1 MKNLKNSYFL
11 TVLKSL
17 LLIFFTYCSTTVQA
31 TLPNNFNNCQVSLDQ
46 AIEELQEIK
55 TQNDLNFEFRIVRE
69 VTAREECIDKILG
82 TNLEQGAELQ
92 NGLLVDLVVGV
103 LQNEVTESV
112 KTSEYELYLVQLEEK
127 NIENLNL
134 IETPSFGEA
143 SVDSILEGS
152 NVITFIRHENPLNF
166 KFLFS
171 EAEGFL
177 YGVDSNSQK
186 TLLLDISNKVLRERE
201 AGMHTFD
208 FITINEKNFLTV
220 TYTGNDS
227 RYNFSAFEIN
237 EDLVI
242 GEEQTLL
249 SLELAT
255 KNTVHFGGK
264 ILQKNSEIILCLGD
278 LNSPGNSAKFDTA
291 WGKIFSFE
299 KESLIDNPIT
309 SHNDNRIKYIA
320 YGFRNPW
327 SCFFHNNNLIIPDVG
342 NSHWEELNILRDY
355 NNIINPYFFG
365 WPWLEAFYDANYKNT
380 PVSEEVQNE
389 QIENTIYPN
398 YLFPHGNDYCAII
411 GGTGL
416 SNSSKWNKYFFVGD
430 FCTGTIWA
438 INSEDE
444 TRVTVLNKNTIPFS
458 ITTINDSGN
467 GTLLIGT
474 TSGQIFEL
482 TLP

>member
-1 MKNLKNSYFL
+1 MRFKIFTALN
-11 TVLKSL
+11 SL
-17 LLIFFTYCSTTVQA
+17 LLIFVINCAQNNQV

-46 AIEELQEIK
+46 AVEELQEIK
-55 TQNDLNFEFRIVRE
+55 AQNELSFEFRIVRE
-69 VTAREECIDKILG
+69 VTEREECIDKILG
-82 TNLEQGAELQ
+82 TNLEQGAELK

-103 LQNEVTESV
+103 IKNQVTDSV
-112 KTSEYELYLVQLEEK
+112 KTSEYDLYLLQLEEK

-143 SVDSILEGS
+143 SVNNIVEGS
-152 NVITFIRHENPLNF
+152 NIITYIRHENPLNF
-166 KFLFS
+166 NFLFS
-171 EAEGFL
+171 EAEGFI

-186 TLLLDISNKVLRERE
+186 TLLIDISNKVFRDRE
-201 AGMHTFD
+201 AGLHTFD
-208 FITINEKNFLTV
+208 FITINDKNFITT

-227 RYNFSAFEIN
+227 RYYFSAFEIN
-237 EDLVI
+237 QNLDI

-249 SLELAT
+249 SLKLAT
-255 KNTVHFGGK
+255 QNTVHFGGK
-264 ILQKNSEIILCLGD
+264 ILQNDSEIFLCLGD

-299 KESLIDNPIT
+299 KESLIENPIT
-309 SHNDNRIKYIA
+309 SHEDDRIKYIA
-320 YGFRNPW
+320 YGLRNPW
-327 SCFFHNNNLIIPDVG
+327 SCFFHNNNMIIPDVG
-342 NSHWEELNILRDY
+342 NSHWEEVNILSNY
-355 NNIINPYFFG
+355 KSIIVPFFFG
-365 WPWLEAFYDANYKNT
+365 WPWLEAYFDANYKNT
-380 PVSEEVQNE
+380 PVTEEVKNE

-398 YLFPHGNDYCAII
+398 YLFPHSNDYCAII

-416 SNSSKWNKYFFVGD
+416 SNSNKWNKYFFIGD

-444 TRVTVLNKNTIPFS
+444 TRITVLNKNTIPFS

>member
-1 MKNLKNSYFL
+1 MRIKKI
-11 TVLKSL
+11 TAIKSL
-17 LLIFFTYCSTTVQA
+17 LLISLIYCAQSNQA

-46 AIEELQEIK
+46 AVEELQEIK
-55 TQNDLNFEFRIVRE
+55 TQNELNFEFRIVRE
-69 VTAREECIDKILG
+69 VTEREECIDKILG

-92 NGLLVDLVVGV
+92 NGLLVDLVVGIV
-103 LQNEVTESV
+103 KNQVTESV
-112 KTSEYELYLVQLEEK
+112 KTSEYDLYLLQLEEK

-143 SVDSILEGS
+143 SVNNIVEGS
-152 NVITFIRHENPLNF
+152 NIITYIRHENPLNF

-171 EAEGFL
+171 EAEGFI
-177 YGVDSNSQK
+177 YGVNSNSQK
-186 TLLLDISNKVLRERE
+186 TLLLDISNKVFRDRE
-201 AGMHTFD
+201 AGLHTFD
-208 FITINEKNFLTV
+208 FITINDKNFLTT

-227 RYNFSAFEIN
+227 RYYFSAFEIN
-237 EDLVI
+237 QDLDI

-255 KNTVHFGGK
+255 QNTVHFGGK
-264 ILQKNSEIILCLGD
+264 ILQKDSEIFLCLGD

-291 WGKIFSFE
+291 WGKIFTFE
-299 KESLIDNPIT
+299 KESLIENPIT
-309 SHNDNRIKYIA
+309 SHDDNRIKYIA
-320 YGFRNPW
+320 YGLRNPW
-327 SCFFHNNNLIIPDVG
+327 SCFFHNNNLIVPDVG
-342 NSHWEELNILRDY
+342 NSHWEEVNILGNY
-355 NNIINPYFFG
+355 SNIIDPYFFG
-365 WPWLEAFYDANYKNT
+365 WPWLEAYFDANYKNT
-380 PVSEEVQNE
+380 PVTEEVKNE
-389 QIENTIYPN
+389 QIESTIYPN

-416 SNSSKWNKYFFVGD
+416 SNSNKWDKYFFIGD

-444 TRVTVLNKNTIPFS
+444 TKITVLNKNTIPFS

>member
-1 MKNLKNSYFL
+1 MRFKIFTALN
-11 TVLKSL
+11 SL
-17 LLIFFTYCSTTVQA
+17 LLIFVINCAQNNQV

-46 AIEELQEIK
+46 AVEELQEIK
-55 TQNDLNFEFRIVRE
+55 AQNELSFEFRIVRE
-69 VTAREECIDKILG
+69 VTEREECIDKILG
-82 TNLEQGAELQ
+82 TNLEQGAELK

-103 LQNEVTESV
+103 IKNQVTDSV
-112 KTSEYELYLVQLEEK
+112 KTSEYNLYLLQLEEK

-143 SVDSILEGS
+143 SVNNIVEGS
-152 NVITFIRHENPLNF
+152 NIITYIRHENPLNF
-166 KFLFS
+166 NFLFS
-171 EAEGFL
+171 EAEGFI

-186 TLLLDISNKVLRERE
+186 TLLIDISNKVFRDRE
-201 AGMHTFD
+201 AGLHTFD
-208 FITINEKNFLTV
+208 FITINDKNFITT

-227 RYNFSAFEIN
+227 RYYFSAFEIN
-237 EDLVI
+237 QNLDI

-249 SLELAT
+249 SLKLAT
-255 KNTVHFGGK
+255 QNTVHFGGK
-264 ILQKNSEIILCLGD
+264 ILQNDSEIFLCLGD

-299 KESLIDNPIT
+299 KESLIENPIT
-309 SHNDNRIKYIA
+309 SHEDDRIKYIA
-320 YGFRNPW
+320 YGLRNPW
-327 SCFFHNNNLIIPDVG
+327 SCFFHNNNMIIPDVG
-342 NSHWEELNILRDY
+342 NSHWEEVNILSNY
-355 NNIINPYFFG
+355 KSIIVPFFFG
-365 WPWLEAFYDANYKNT
+365 WPWLEAYFDANYKNT
-380 PVSEEVQNE
+380 PVTEEVKNE

-398 YLFPHGNDYCAII
+398 YLFPHSNDYCAII

-416 SNSSKWNKYFFVGD
+416 SNSNKWNKYFFIGD

-444 TRVTVLNKNTIPFS
+444 TRITVLNKNTIPFS

>member
-1 MKNLKNSYFL
+1 MRIKKN
-11 TVLKSL
+11 TAIKSL
-17 LLIFFTYCSTTVQA
+17 LLISLIYCAQSNQA

-46 AIEELQEIK
+46 AVEELQEIK
-55 TQNDLNFEFRIVRE
+55 TQNELNFEFRIVRE
-69 VTAREECIDKILG
+69 VTEREECIDKILG

-103 LQNEVTESV
+103 VKNQVTESV
-112 KTSEYELYLVQLEEK
+112 KTSEYDLYLLQLEEK

-134 IETPSFGEA
+134 IETPSFGKA
-143 SVDSILEGS
+143 SVNNIVEGS
-152 NVITFIRHENPLNF
+152 NIITYIRNENPLNF

-171 EAEGFL
+171 EAEGFI

-186 TLLLDISNKVLRERE
+186 TLLLDISNKVFRDRE
-201 AGMHTFD
+201 AGLHTFD
-208 FITINEKNFLTV
+208 FVTINDKNFLTT
-220 TYTGNDS
+220 TYTRNDS
-227 RYNFSAFEIN
+227 RYYFSAFEIN
-237 EDLVI
+237 QNLDI

-255 KNTVHFGGK
+255 QNTVHFGGK
-264 ILQKNSEIILCLGD
+264 ILQKDSEIFLCLGD

-299 KESLIDNPIT
+299 KESLIENPIT
-309 SHNDNRIKYIA
+309 SHDDNRIKYIA
-320 YGFRNPW
+320 YGLRNPW
-327 SCFFHNNNLIIPDVG
+327 SCFFNNNDLIIPDVG
-342 NSHWEELNILRDY
+342 NSHWEEVNILKNY
-355 NNIINPYFFG
+355 NNIVDPYFFG
-365 WPWLEAFYDANYKNT
+365 WPWLEAYFDANYKNT
-380 PVSEEVQNE
+380 PVTEEVKNE
-389 QIENTIYPN
+389 QIVNTIYPN

-416 SNSSKWNKYFFVGD
+416 SNSNKWNKYFFIGD

-444 TRVTVLNKNTIPFS
+444 TRITVLNKNTIPFS

>member
-1 MKNLKNSYFL
+1 MRFKNFTALN
-11 TVLKSL
+11 SL
-17 LLIFFTYCSTTVQA
+17 LLIFVIYCAQNNQA

-46 AIEELQEIK
+46 AVEELQEIK
-55 TQNDLNFEFRIVRE
+55 TQNELNFEFRIVRE
-69 VTAREECIDKILG
+69 VTEREECIDKILG
-82 TNLEQGAELQ
+82 TNLEQGSELQ
-92 NGLLVDLVVGV
+92 SGLLVDLVVGV
-103 LQNEVTESV
+103 VQNQVTESV
-112 KTSEYELYLVQLEEK
+112 KTSEYDLYLLQLEEK

-143 SVDSILEGS
+143 SVTNIAEGS
-152 NVITFIRHENPLNF
+152 NIITYIRHENPLNF

-171 EAEGFL
+171 EAEGL
-177 YGVDSNSQK
+177 IYGVDSNSQK
-186 TLLLDISNKVLRERE
+186 NLLLDISNKVFRDRE
-201 AGMHTFD
+201 AGLHTFD
-208 FITINEKNFLTV
+208 FITINEKNYLTT

-227 RYNFSAFEIN
+227 RYYFSAFEIN
-237 EDLVI
+237 QNLDI
-242 GEEQTLL
+242 GEEKTLL

-255 KNTVHFGGK
+255 KNTVHYGGK
-264 ILQKNSEIILCLGD
+264 ILQTDSEIFLCLGD

-291 WGKIFSFE
+291 WGKVFSFE
-299 KESLIDNPIT
+299 KDSLIDNPIT
-309 SHNDNRIKYIA
+309 SHDDTRIKYIA
-320 YGFRNPW
+320 HGLRNPW

-342 NSHWEELNILRDY
+342 NSHWEEVNILKNY
-355 NNIINPYFFG
+355 NNITNPYFFG

-380 PVSEEVQNE
+380 PVTEEVKIE

-416 SNSSKWNKYFFVGD
+416 SNSNKWNKYFFVGD

-438 INSEDE
+438 INSEEE
-444 TRVTVLNKNTIPFS
+444 TRVTILNKNTIPFS

>member
-1 MKNLKNSYFL
+1 MRFKIFTALN
-11 TVLKSL
+11 SL
-17 LLIFFTYCSTTVQA
+17 LLIFVINCAQNNQV

-46 AIEELQEIK
+46 AVEELQEIK
-55 TQNDLNFEFRIVRE
+55 AQNELSFEFRIVRE
-69 VTAREECIDKILG
+69 VTEREECIDKILG
-82 TNLEQGAELQ
+82 TNLEQGAELK

-103 LQNEVTESV
+103 IKNQVTDSV
-112 KTSEYELYLVQLEEK
+112 KTSEYDLYLLQLEEK

-143 SVDSILEGS
+143 SVNNIVEGS
-152 NVITFIRHENPLNF
+152 NIITYIRHENPLNF

-171 EAEGFL
+171 EAEGFI

-186 TLLLDISNKVLRERE
+186 TLLIDISNKVFRDRE
-201 AGMHTFD
+201 AGLHTFD
-208 FITINEKNFLTV
+208 FITINDKNFITT

-227 RYNFSAFEIN
+227 RYYFSAFEIN
-237 EDLVI
+237 QNLDI

-249 SLELAT
+249 SLKLAT
-255 KNTVHFGGK
+255 QNTVHFGGK
-264 ILQKNSEIILCLGD
+264 ILQNDSEIFLCLGD

-299 KESLIDNPIT
+299 KESLIENPIT
-309 SHNDNRIKYIA
+309 SHEDDRIKYIA
-320 YGFRNPW
+320 YGLRNPW
-327 SCFFHNNNLIIPDVG
+327 SCFFHNNNMIIPDVG
-342 NSHWEELNILRDY
+342 NSHWEEVNILSNY
-355 NNIINPYFFG
+355 KSIIVPFFFG
-365 WPWLEAFYDANYKNT
+365 WPWLEAYFDANYKNT
-380 PVSEEVQNE
+380 PVTEEVKNE

-398 YLFPHGNDYCAII
+398 YLFPHSNDYCAII

-416 SNSSKWNKYFFVGD
+416 SNSNKWNKYFFIGD

-444 TRVTVLNKNTIPFS
+444 TRITVLNKNTIPFS

>member
-1 MKNLKNSYFL
+1 MRIKKI
-11 TVLKSL
+11 TAIKSL
-17 LLIFFTYCSTTVQA
+17 LLISLIYCAQSNQA

-46 AIEELQEIK
+46 AVEELQEIK
-55 TQNDLNFEFRIVRE
+55 TQNELNFEFRIVRE
-69 VTAREECIDKILG
+69 VTEREECIDKILG

-103 LQNEVTESV
+103 VKNQVTESV
-112 KTSEYELYLVQLEEK
+112 KTSEYDLYLLQLEEK

-134 IETPSFGEA
+134 IETPSFGKA
-143 SVDSILEGS
+143 SVNNIVEGS
-152 NVITFIRHENPLNF
+152 NIITYIRNENPLNF

-171 EAEGFL
+171 EAEGFI

-186 TLLLDISNKVLRERE
+186 TLLLDISNKVFRDRE
-201 AGMHTFD
+201 AGLHTFD
-208 FITINEKNFLTV
+208 FVTINDKNFLTT

-227 RYNFSAFEIN
+227 RYYFSAFEIN
-237 EDLVI
+237 QNLDI

-255 KNTVHFGGK
+255 QNTVHFGGK
-264 ILQKNSEIILCLGD
+264 ILQKDSEIFLCLGD

-299 KESLIDNPIT
+299 KESLIENPIT
-309 SHNDNRIKYIA
+309 SHDDNRIKYIA
-320 YGFRNPW
+320 YGLRNPW
-327 SCFFHNNNLIIPDVG
+327 SCFFNNNDLIIPDVG
-342 NSHWEELNILRDY
+342 NSHWEEVNILKNY
-355 NNIINPYFFG
+355 NNIVDPYFFG
-365 WPWLEAFYDANYKNT
+365 WPWLEAYFDANYKNT
-380 PVSEEVQNE
+380 PVTEEVKNE
-389 QIENTIYPN
+389 QIVNTIYPN

-416 SNSSKWNKYFFVGD
+416 SNSNKWNKYFFIGD

-444 TRVTVLNKNTIPFS
+444 TRITVLNKNTIPFS

>member
-1 MKNLKNSYFL
+1 MRIKKI
-11 TVLKSL
+11 TAIKSL
-17 LLIFFTYCSTTVQA
+17 LLISLIYCAQSNQA

-46 AIEELQEIK
+46 AVEELQEIK
-55 TQNDLNFEFRIVRE
+55 TQNELNFEFRIVRE
-69 VTAREECIDKILG
+69 VTEREECIDKILG

-103 LQNEVTESV
+103 VKNQVTESV
-112 KTSEYELYLVQLEEK
+112 KTSEYDLYLLQLEEK

-143 SVDSILEGS
+143 SVNNIVEGS
-152 NVITFIRHENPLNF
+152 NIITYIRNENPLNF

-171 EAEGFL
+171 EAEGFI

-186 TLLLDISNKVLRERE
+186 TLLLDISNKVFRDRE
-201 AGMHTFD
+201 AGLHTFD
-208 FITINEKNFLTV
+208 FVTINDKNFLTT

-227 RYNFSAFEIN
+227 RYYFSAFEIN
-237 EDLVI
+237 QNLDI

-255 KNTVHFGGK
+255 QNTVHFGGK
-264 ILQKNSEIILCLGD
+264 ILQKDSEIFLCLGD

-299 KESLIDNPIT
+299 KESLIENPIT
-309 SHNDNRIKYIA
+309 SHDDNRIKYIA
-320 YGFRNPW
+320 YGLRNPW
-327 SCFFHNNNLIIPDVG
+327 SCFFNNNDLIIPDVG
-342 NSHWEELNILRDY
+342 NSHWEEVNILKNY
-355 NNIINPYFFG
+355 NNIVDPYFFG
-365 WPWLEAFYDANYKNT
+365 WPWLEAYFDANYKNT
-380 PVSEEVQNE
+380 PVTEEVKNE
-389 QIENTIYPN
+389 QIVNTIYPN

-416 SNSSKWNKYFFVGD
+416 SNSNKWNKYFFIGD

-444 TRVTVLNKNTIPFS
+444 TRITVLNKNTIPFS

>member
-1 MKNLKNSYFL
+1 MRFKIFTALN
-11 TVLKSL
+11 SL
-17 LLIFFTYCSTTVQA
+17 LLIFVINCAQNNQV

-46 AIEELQEIK
+46 AVEELQEIK
-55 TQNDLNFEFRIVRE
+55 AQNELSFEFRIVRE
-69 VTAREECIDKILG
+69 VTEREECIDKILG
-82 TNLEQGAELQ
+82 TNLEQGAELK

-103 LQNEVTESV
+103 IKNQVTDSV
-112 KTSEYELYLVQLEEK
+112 KTSEYDLYLLQLEEK

-143 SVDSILEGS
+143 SVNNIVEGS
-152 NVITFIRHENPLNF
+152 NIITYIRHENPLNF
-166 KFLFS
+166 NFLFS
-171 EAEGFL
+171 EAEGFI

-186 TLLLDISNKVLRERE
+186 TLLIDISNKVFRDRE
-201 AGMHTFD
+201 AGLHTFD
-208 FITINEKNFLTV
+208 FITINDKNFITT

-227 RYNFSAFEIN
+227 RYYFSAFEIN
-237 EDLVI
+237 QNLDI

-249 SLELAT
+249 SLKLAT
-255 KNTVHFGGK
+255 QNTVHFGGK
-264 ILQKNSEIILCLGD
+264 ILQNDSEIFLCLGD

-299 KESLIDNPIT
+299 KESLIENPIT
-309 SHNDNRIKYIA
+309 SHEDDRIKYIA
-320 YGFRNPW
+320 YGLRNPW
-327 SCFFHNNNLIIPDVG
+327 SCFFHNNNMIIPDVG
-342 NSHWEELNILRDY
+342 NSHWEEVNILSNY
-355 NNIINPYFFG
+355 KSIIDPFFFG
-365 WPWLEAFYDANYKNT
+365 WPWLEAYFDANYKNT
-380 PVSEEVQNE
+380 PVTEEVKNE

-398 YLFPHGNDYCAII
+398 YLFPHSNDYCAII

-416 SNSSKWNKYFFVGD
+416 SNSNKWNKYFFIGD

-444 TRVTVLNKNTIPFS
+444 TRITVLNKNTIPFS